1 MRATSTSAKPGGE
14 LLGSGPESKVF
25 KMEKTGKNQVV
36 YTYGWYLRKFILD
49 CKEKGAIPVVVSH
62 TPRNKFDNGLIE
74 SNKDSFGKWAKDV
87 AEQMG
92 VAFIDLN
99 AISGSKL
106 QKMVDEKG
114 LKEVTSH
121 YCKDHTHFSKKG
133 ARMNAQ
139 GVAESLRQQ
148 IILFQAI

>member
-1 MRATSTSAKPGGE
+1 MAKVYDALQPGDFVLMQFGHNDAGDINVGKARGE

-74 SNKDSFGKWAKDV
+74 SNKDSFGK
-87 AEQMG
+87 MG
-92 VAFIDLN
+92 
-99 AISGSKL
+99 
-106 QKMVDEKG
+106 QR
-114 LKEVTSH
+114 
-121 YCKDHTHFSKKG
+121 CCG
-133 ARMNAQ
+133 ADGRCLYRP
-139 GVAESLRQQ
+139 ECYFRK
-148 IILFQAI
+148 QAPEDGG